1 MLPGIS
7 NRNGVHLP
15 SSAENP
21 WEMVV
26 DRSVV
31 LVQLQGRLRA
41 DEKIIG
47 EGRDNTLH
55 LYNALEL
62 SNYVDIHYS
71 MLR

>member
-1 MLPGIS
+1 
-7 NRNGVHLP
+7 
-15 SSAENP
+15 
-21 WEMVV
+21 MVV

-47 EGRDNTLH
+47 EGRDNTLP
-55 LYNALEL
+55 LYNA
-62 SNYVDIHYS
+62 NYVDIHYS

>member
-1 MLPGIS
+1 
-7 NRNGVHLP
+7 
-15 SSAENP
+15 
-21 WEMVV
+21 MVV

-62 SNYVDIHYS
+62 SNYIDIHYS